1 MLIWQWGL
9 IAACGVFAISL
20 IVLVL
25 RYLSLKK
32 ELKGDADVDADAND
46 GSDGSGDN
54 ADAQGAVTQ
63 QESDSEKWLA
73 LLRQQKTICA
83 QLLQELS
90 KEDFQGRASLACWSI
105 FIDVE
110 IQILEQ
116 GIDNHNVMGLL
127 QAFKKILDKIDKAQE
142 IDALLKSLK
151 VNQSVLRELNKI
163 LQRTGDKV
171 FSQVN
176 VTEDLNAQLDK
187 LQAQLAKEAEL
198 DESLGLLRAEIAS
211 MFELAERLKRHLDKM
226 KQTNATPE
234 YLTALEDFI
243 GSVDDSG
250 FLDSVGTEMDDKV
263 ADLKQ
268 LAANQKIII
277 EDLKAQMR
285 VMKGSDVEGHIG
297 EYDIAMAR
305 LEKSLLES
313 GRVIKRLEAKLENL
327 QSIKHNLN
335 IDLAKKDE
343 ALAKKS
349 AELADSGELKGSD
362 FYSVVNEELNTM
374 SNMEDLLSQG
384 GLTESSDAFA
394 TKQAG
399 KIKELREMVS
409 ESELY
414 VEVLERDLEK
424 ARVLRESL
432 EQKLEHPDNLLSPD
446 SQDSDLL
453 LEKELEELENLREI
467 NDELE
472 VERKRLTSQLYDGQS
487 QTEEYTKLRKKVD
500 DLDRKVDAVQM
511 KYVEMEEKYL
521 NAIMAGEDKV

>member
-9 IAACGVFAISL
+9 VAACGVFAVSL
-20 IVLVL
+20 VVLVL

-32 ELKGDADVDADAND
+32 ALAGDAEVE
-46 GSDGSGDN
+46 GSDDEVG
-54 ADAQGAVTQ
+54 AQETVKQ
-63 QESDSEKWLA
+63 QESEREKWLA
-73 LLRQQKTICA
+73 LLQQQKTICA
-83 QLLQELS
+83 QLLQELA
-90 KEDFQGRASLACWSI
+90 KDDFQGRASLACWSI

-116 GIDNHNVMGLL
+116 GIENHNVMGLL
-127 QAFKKILDKIDKAQE
+127 QAFKKILNRIDKAQE

-151 VNQSVLRELNKI
+151 VNQSVLRELNKV

-176 VTEDLNAQLDK
+176 VTGDLNAQLEK
-187 LQAQLAKEAEL
+187 LQEQLAKEAEL
-198 DESLGLLRAEIAS
+198 DESLGLLRSEIAS
-211 MFELAERLKRHLDKM
+211 MFELAERLKSHLDEVR
-226 KQTNATPE
+226 QSNVDPE
-234 YLTALEDFI
+234 YLSALEGFI
-243 GSVDDSG
+243 GSVDESG

-268 LAANQKIII
+268 LAASQRSII
-277 EDLKAQMR
+277 EELKSQMR
-285 VMKGSDVEGHIG
+285 EVKSGDSEGHIG

-327 QSIKHNLN
+327 QNIKHNLN

-349 AELADSGELKGSD
+349 AELASSDVKSGD
-362 FYSVVNEELNTM
+362 FYSLVNEELNTM

-399 KIKELREMVS
+399 KLKELREMVN

-424 ARVLRESL
+424 ARLLRESL
-432 EQKLEHPDNLLSPD
+432 EHKLENPEDLLNPEF
-446 SQDSDLL
+446 QDGDLL

-472 VERKRLTSQLYDGQS
+472 EERKRLISQLYDGQA
-487 QTEEYTKLRKKVD
+487 QTEEYTRLRKKVD
-500 DLDRKVDAVQM
+500 DLDSKVEAVQ
-511 KYVEMEEKYL
+511 KNYVEMEEKYL
-521 NAIMAGEDKV
+521 NAIMAGEDNF